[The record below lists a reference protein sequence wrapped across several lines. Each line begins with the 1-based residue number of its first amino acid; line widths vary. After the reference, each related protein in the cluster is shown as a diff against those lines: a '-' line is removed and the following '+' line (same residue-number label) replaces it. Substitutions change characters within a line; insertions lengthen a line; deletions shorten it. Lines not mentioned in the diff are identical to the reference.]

1 MEERERKRMGD
12 RTLLTSCASVFFSAP
27 RSARLKRRQRLSAT
41 IGIVIN
47 SYISRGA
54 KSEQVAQRKI
64 DERAQPQTHRSIIF
78 IAHREKNPINY
89 NFNQCSVEE
98 MYRDMLQ

>member
-1 MEERERKRMGD
+1 MEEREKENTGMNAP
-12 RTLLTSCASVFFSAP
+12 LVMYKHLFSAP
-27 RSARLKRRQRLSAT
+27 RSARLKRRQRLSAA

-64 DERAQPQTHRSIIF
+64 DERAQPQTLRSIIF
-78 IAHREKNPINY
+78 IAYRKKN
-89 NFNQCSVEE
+89 Q
-98 MYRDMLQ
+98 